1 MRVAIL
7 GGTGSIGM
15 ATAARLA
22 GQGVGVT
29 IMSRSVPPALPADVE
44 WMRADVTDR
53 AGLRAALQRAQADRL
68 VHLAA
73 LLQFA
78 CDHDP
83 VEAGRVNVDGTLN
96 VLEAC
101 RDLGIERV
109 VFGSSIAVYGE
120 RRDLMRESDELPADP
135 TLYGLTKQL
144 AESWGER
151 YRVRHGVHFIA
162 LRYSGVFGPGEV
174 AGPGMAQVRAQ
185 IFQCA
190 RGDDVRVDGA
200 SGEERVHLTHV
211 ADAAGATI
219 AALLAPM
226 VPPRV
231 TYNVAGPAGN
241 YMSMRELHAL
251 VRELVPTAGRAI
263 WSSQVARSAGPV
275 DTSRIAEDLGW
286 RPVTSV
292 RDGLAEILMPQ
303 ARMAHV
309 ASCARAINIRRRS
322 SK

>member
-7 GGTGSIGM
+7 GGTGSIGS

-22 GQGVGVT
+22 RQGVDVT
-29 IMSRSVPPALPADVE
+29 IVSRSASGALPPGVE
-44 WMRADVTDR
+44 WVQADVTDR
-53 AGLRAALQRAQADRL
+53 AGVRAALERARSDRV

-78 CDHDP
+78 CERDP
-83 VEAGRVNVDGTLN
+83 AEAGRVNVDGTVN

-101 RDLGIERV
+101 RALGIERV

-135 TLYGLTKQL
+135 TVYGLTKQL

-151 YRVRHGVHFIA
+151 YRMRHGVHFIA
-162 LRYSGVFGPGEV
+162 LRYSGIFGSGQP
-174 AGPGMAQVRAQ
+174 ASAGMAQVRQ
-185 IFQCA
+185 RIFQCA
-190 RGDDVRVDGA
+190 HGKDVAIVGA
-200 SGEERVHLTHV
+200 SGNERVHLTHV
-211 ADAAGATI
+211 TDAAAATC

-231 TYNVAGPAGN
+231 VYNVAGPADN
-241 YMSMRELHAL
+241 HVSLRELHAL
-251 VRELVPTAGRAI
+251 VCELVPNAGRAM

-275 DTSRIAEDLGW
+275 DTTRISEDMGW
-286 RPVTSV
+286 RPAVSL
-292 RDGLAEILMPQ
+292 RDGLRELLVSQPQ
-303 ARMAHV
+303 KELV
-309 ASCARAINIRRRS
+309 PV
-322 SK
+322 K